1 MYRKFEE
8 LLEKNNV
15 TAYQVAKETG
25 IATSTLTEWKNGTYK
40 PKIEKLVLIA
50 RFFNV
55 PLETFIGG
63 GGTDAE
69 S

>member
-55 PLETFIGG
+55 PLETFIVED
-63 GGTDAE
+63 TSRHE
-69 S
+69 

>member
-40 PKIEKLVLIA
+40 PKIEKLALIA
-50 RFFNV
+50 RYFGV
-55 PLETFIGG
+55 PLETFVEGE
-63 GGTDAE
+63 TNAE
-69 S
+69 GR

>member
-1 MYRKFEE
+1 MYQKFEE
-8 LLEKNNV
+8 LLKKNNT

-55 PLETFIGG
+55 PLETFVEGG
-63 GGTDAE
+63 ANDQN
-69 S
+69 